1 MKKPI
6 TITVDQDWIES
17 LLETSRSE
25 TTEVLA
31 FIEAREDVFREY
43 IDNAIIEIVAMYFDA
58 WREESGDLDHE

>member
-17 LLETSRSE
+17 LLETNSE
-25 TTEVLA
+25 TTEAVLA
-31 FIEAREDVFREY
+31 FIAARDDAFREY
-43 IDNAIIEIVAMYFDA
+43 IDDAIIEMFDA